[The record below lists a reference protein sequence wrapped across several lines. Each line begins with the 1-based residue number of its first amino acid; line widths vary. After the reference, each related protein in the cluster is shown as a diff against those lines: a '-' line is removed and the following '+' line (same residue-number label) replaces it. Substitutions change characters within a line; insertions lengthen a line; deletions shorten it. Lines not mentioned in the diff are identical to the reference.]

1 MNTGKTLFAQIM
13 DFLPW
18 STFDRIVARYEGNCA
33 VRKLS
38 YAAQYQVMAFAQLT
52 YRESLRDIE
61 ACLSAQTAKLYHMGF
76 REPVRRSTL
85 ADANESRDWRIYAEF
100 AQRLIAQARRLYA
113 SESMEVDLANSVY
126 ALDSTTIDLCM
137 SVFPWAHFRSTK
149 SAVKMHTLLDL
160 RGNIPS
166 FIHISDGKLHDV
178 HALDMLIPEPGA
190 IYVMDR
196 GYIDFAR
203 LHTLHQAGAF
213 FVTRAKS
220 NLNAHRVYS
229 AATDRSSGVIADQ
242 TIALDGSRTSQDYPV
257 HLRRIRFHDT
267 EKAKTLIFLTNQT
280 ALPALTICDLYKS
293 RWQVELFFKW
303 IKQHLRIKQF
313 YGTSENAVKTQIWI
327 AVSVYVLV
335 AIVRK
340 RLSLEASLY
349 TLLQVISVTV
359 FEKIEIQTAF
369 SQSADRYDTAQ
380 DDNQLD
386 LSAFNRTLVGRPIK
400 ANGPPTSCSAMPR
413 LWLGYIRSWCIMA

>member
-1 MNTGKTLFAQIM
+1 MYAGKTLFAQLM

-18 STFDRIVARYEGNCA
+18 STFTRLVVRYDGDRA
-33 VRKLS
+33 VRTLS
-38 YAAQYQVMAFAQLT
+38 CAEQFRALAFAQLT

-61 ACLSAQTAKLYHMGF
+61 ASLSAQSAKLYHMGF

-85 ADANESRDWRIYAEF
+85 ADANEARDWRIYAEF
-100 AQRLIAQARRLYA
+100 AQRLITQARRLYVG
-113 SESMEVDLANSVY
+113 ESLAVDLTNSVY

-166 FIHISDGKLHDV
+166 FIHISNGKLHDV
-178 HALDMLIPEPGA
+178 HALDMLIPEAGA

-196 GYIDFAR
+196 GYIDYAR
-203 LHTLHQAGAF
+203 LHALDQAGAF

-220 NLNAHRVYS
+220 NLLAHRVYS
-229 AATDRSSGVIADQ
+229 APTDRATGVIADQ
-242 TIALDGSRTSQDYPV
+242 TISLDGVLTSRDYPR
-257 HLRRIRFHDT
+257 HLRRIRFRDPKT
-267 EKAKTLIFLTNQT
+267 AKTLIFLTNQVT
-280 ALPALTICDLYKS
+280 LPALTICDLYKS

-303 IKQHLRIKQF
+303 IKQHLRIKRF

-327 AVSVYVLV
+327 AVSVYVLI

-340 RLSLEASLY
+340 RLNLEASLY
-349 TLLQVISVTV
+349 TLLQVISVTI
-359 FEKIEIQTAF
+359 FEKIEIKTAF
-369 SQSADRYDTAQ
+369 SGVDNRCDTSTL
-380 DDNQLD
+380 DNQLK
-386 LSAFNRTLVGRPIK
+386 LFNF
-400 ANGPPTSCSAMPR
+400 
-413 LWLGYIRSWCIMA
+413 

>member
-1 MNTGKTLFAQIM
+1 MNTGKTLFAQLM

-18 STFDRIVARYEGNCA
+18 STFDRIVARYEGNRG

-38 YAAQYQVMAFAQLT
+38 CAAQYQIMAFAQLT

-61 ACLSAQTAKLYHMGF
+61 ACLSAQTAKLYHMGL

-85 ADANESRDWRIYAEF
+85 ADANERRDWRIYAEF
-100 AQRLIAQARRLYA
+100 AQRLIAQARCLYA
-113 SESMEVDLANSVY
+113 SESLGVDLTNSVY

-166 FIHISDGKLHDV
+166 FIHISNGKLHDV

-220 NLNAHRVYS
+220 NLSAHRVYS
-229 AATDRSSGVIADQ
+229 APTDRTTGVIADQ
-242 TIALDGSRTSQDYPV
+242 TIALDGPLTNLDYPV
-257 HLRRIRFHDT
+257 HLRRIRFRDAET
-267 EKAKTLIFLTNQT
+267 AKTLIFLTNQT

-293 RWQVELFFKW
+293 RWQ
-303 IKQHLRIKQF
+303 
-313 YGTSENAVKTQIWI
+313 GNS
-327 AVSVYVLV
+327 
-335 AIVRK
+335 
-340 RLSLEASLY
+340 
-349 TLLQVISVTV
+349 
-359 FEKIEIQTAF
+359 F
-369 SQSADRYDTAQ
+369 SNGSNSTCGSSGFTGRR
-380 DDNQLD
+380 
-386 LSAFNRTLVGRPIK
+386 RTP
-400 ANGPPTSCSAMPR
+400 
-413 LWLGYIRSWCIMA
+413 

>member
-1 MNTGKTLFAQIM
+1 MEFVPWTTFTRLVERYGGDHRVRTL
-13 DFLPW
+13 
-18 STFDRIVARYEGNCA
+18 TCA
-33 VRKLS
+33 EHYR
-38 YAAQYQVMAFAQLT
+38 AMAFAQLT

-61 ACLSAQTAKLYHMGF
+61 TCLSAQTAKLYHMGF

-85 ADANESRDWRIYAEF
+85 ADANETRDWRIYAAL
-100 AQRLIAQARRLYA
+100 AQTLIVRARKLYA
-113 SESMEVDLANSVY
+113 GEDLGLDLKNTVY
-126 ALDSTTIDLCM
+126 ALDSTTIDLCL

-178 HALDMLIPEPGA
+178 HALDLLVPEAGA

-220 NLNAHRVYS
+220 NLKAHRVYS
-229 AATDRSSGVIADQ
+229 APTDRATGVIADQ
-242 TIALDGSRTSQDYPV
+242 TVALDGPRTGQDYPE
-257 HLRRIRFHDT
+257 HLRRIRFRDAET
-267 EKAKTLIFLTNQT
+267 VKTLIFLTNQT
-280 ALPALTICDLYKS
+280 ALPASTICDLYKS

-340 RLSLEASLY
+340 RLNIEASLY
-349 TLLQVISVTV
+349 TLMQVFSVAI
-359 FEKIEIQTAF
+359 FEKIQIQTAF
-369 SQSADRYDTAQ
+369 LREPYGSKDDTEN
-380 DDNQLD
+380 NQLN
-386 LSAFNRTLVGRPIK
+386 LFSF
-400 ANGPPTSCSAMPR
+400 
-413 LWLGYIRSWCIMA
+413 

>member
-1 MNTGKTLFAQIM
+1 
-13 DFLPW
+13 
-18 STFDRIVARYEGNCA
+18 
-33 VRKLS
+33 
-38 YAAQYQVMAFAQLT
+38 
-52 YRESLRDIE
+52 
-61 ACLSAQTAKLYHMGF
+61 MGL

-85 ADANESRDWRIYAEF
+85 ADANELRDWRIYAEF
-100 AQRLIAQARRLYA
+100 AQQLIAQARCLYA
-113 SESMEVDLANSVY
+113 SESLGAELTNSVY

-166 FIHISDGKLHDV
+166 FIHISNGKLHDV

-190 IYVMDR
+190 VYVMDR

-220 NLNAHRVYS
+220 NLHAHRIYS
-229 AATDRSSGVIADQ
+229 APTDRASGVIADQ
-242 TIALDGSRTSQDYPV
+242 TIALDGPRTRQDYPV
-257 HLRRIRFHDT
+257 HLRRIRFRDAET
-267 EKAKTLIFLTNQT
+267 AKTLVFLTNQT

-303 IKQHLRIKQF
+303 IKQHLRIKRF

-340 RLSLEASLY
+340 RLNLEAPLY
-349 TLLQVISVTV
+349 TLLQVFSVTV
-359 FEKIEIQTAF
+359 FEKIEVQTAF
-369 SQSADRYDTAQ
+369 SREADRSENLQ
-380 DDNQLD
+380 DEKQLN
-386 LSAFNRTLVGRPIK
+386 LFGF
-400 ANGPPTSCSAMPR
+400 
-413 LWLGYIRSWCIMA
+413 

>member
-18 STFDRIVARYEGNCA
+18 STFDRIVARYDGNRG
-33 VRKLS
+33 VRKLPCT
-38 YAAQYQVMAFAQLT
+38 AHYQITAFAQLT

-61 ACLSAQTAKLYHMGF
+61 ACLSAQTAKLYHMGL

-113 SESMEVDLANSVY
+113 SESLGVDLTNSVY
-126 ALDSTTIDLCM
+126 ALDSTTIDLCL

-178 HALDMLIPEPGA
+178 HALDMLLPEPGA

-203 LHTLHQAGAF
+203 LHALHQAGAF

-220 NLNAHRVYS
+220 NLDAHRVYS
-229 AATDRSSGVIADQ
+229 AATDRTSGVIADQ
-242 TIALDGSRTSQDYPV
+242 TIALDGSRTSRDYPV
-257 HLRRIRFHDT
+257 YLRRIRFRDT
-267 EKAKTLIFLTNQT
+267 ETAKTLIFLTNHT
-280 ALPALTICDLYKS
+280 ALPALTICELYKS

-335 AIVRK
+335 AIVK
-340 RLSLEASLY
+340 RRLRLDASLY
-349 TLLQVISVTV
+349 TLLQVLSVKIL
-359 FEKIEIQTAF
+359 EKLPIQPALSSEDTRSDSTACYRF
-369 SQSADRYDTAQ
+369 WCLLTKAQSE
-380 DDNQLD
+380 
-386 LSAFNRTLVGRPIK
+386 SASFRIL
-400 ANGPPTSCSAMPR
+400 
-413 LWLGYIRSWCIMA
+413 

>member
-386 LSAFNRTLVGRPIK
+386 LFSF
-400 ANGPPTSCSAMPR
+400 
-413 LWLGYIRSWCIMA
+413 